1 MPACF
6 SGRWN
11 TLFVQIIWHMSNIE
25 HLRRHQICFWRK
37 QKASKYA
44 VFQNHVSHGC
54 DEPFYSTG
62 EPAFCW
68 TESRWD
74 VCEVSCDCTHW
85 SGVSIQSKWRK
96 KELDMINWYKLYISA
111 ALTGYQMVYVCFEI
125 IFKEHIY
132 TNDSISWFID
142 LTDFMI
148 FSWLGLSN
156 IASSWTF
163 PNDDSF
169 AIRKI
174 DLSLLVGSEIIW
186 NGPKTIFQISKI
198 FTTNLNWLVRA
209 SFFLKHESWRV
220 VSAVNKISIY
230 HRTFLE
236 YYYLHLDY

>member
-1 MPACF
+1 MLSCE
-6 SGRWN
+6 SWLWW
-11 TLFVQIIWHMSNIE
+11 T
-25 HLRRHQICFWRK
+25 
-37 QKASKYA
+37 
-44 VFQNHVSHGC
+44 
-54 DEPFYSTG
+54 FYSTG

-68 TESRWD
+68 TELRWD

-111 ALTGYQMVYVCFEI
+111 ALTRYQIVYVCFEI

-156 IASSWTF
+156 IASGWTF

-169 AIRKI
+169 AIRDI
-174 DLSLLVGSEIIW
+174 DLSLLVGSEIIR
-186 NGPKTIFQISKI
+186 NGLKTIFQIHSKI
-198 FTTNLNWLVRA
+198 FTTSTNLNWLVRA
-209 SFFLKHESWRV
+209 RFFFEAWRV
-220 VSAVNKISIY
+220 VSAIHKISIY

-236 YYYLHLDY
+236 YCCLHLDY